1 MEEGFRMSD
10 AYKTFSQLRREL
22 DAMRTKLQEIATCR
36 LDLDRVKTRYE
47 KLLDAAPDALIF
59 VKKDFSIIMVNA
71 QTETLFGYIED
82 ELIGQNLEIL
92 IPERFRERHHRYT
105 EQYFAD
111 PHPRGMGSDL
121 RIFGLRKDGAEFR
134 ADISLS
140 PLQTD
145 EGLIVIAALR
155 DVTERTEA
163 QEQIERNFH
172 IQRVISSVLKMSLGE
187 GTLEEM
193 LNTTLSLIL
202 SVPHLALRSSG
213 SVYLVEGDPARL
225 VLKAHQGMGE
235 EQVRECSNVA
245 MGQCLCGRAAS
256 SCEVIFADCVDNRH
270 EIRFQDAAP
279 HGHYCVPMVSAGR
292 PLGIINVLVSEGH
305 ERSPLEEE
313 FLLAVA
319 NALAMVVGRH
329 LMEQEKKRLQAE
341 LAQSQKFAA
350 LGRIT
355 ANVAHE
361 LRNPLTAVGG
371 FARRLS
377 KGISAGM
384 DGKETAE
391 LIVSEVAELERI
403 LRSVLAFSREAALQ
417 LRPEKLDGL
426 VEEVLQAYGGSC
438 AEKNIRVSTSIE
450 QVPDVRIDREQV
462 REAMGC
468 LVSNAVDAAPHGGE
482 IRISVSA
489 ETLDHRKYATI
500 QVSDNGDGVSPGI
513 MDKLFEPFF
522 TTKIAQKGIGLGL
535 PIAKKIAEEHGGF
548 VAIRNNPDRGAT
560 AILYLPV

>member
-1 MEEGFRMSD
+1 
-10 AYKTFSQLRREL
+10 
-22 DAMRTKLQEIATCR
+22 
-36 LDLDRVKTRYE
+36 
-47 KLLDAAPDALIF
+47 
-59 VKKDFSIIMVNA
+59 
-71 QTETLFGYIED
+71 
-82 ELIGQNLEIL
+82 
-92 IPERFRERHHRYT
+92 
-105 EQYFAD
+105 
-111 PHPRGMGSDL
+111 MGSDL

-145 EGLIVIAALR
+145 EGIIVIAALR

-172 IQRVISSVLKMSLGE
+172 VQRVISSVLKMSLGE
-187 GTLEEM
+187 DSLEEM
-193 LNTTLSLIL
+193 LNATLSLIL

-213 SVYLVEGDPARL
+213 SVYLVEGDPAML
-225 VLKAHQGMGE
+225 VLKAHQGMRE
-235 EQVRECSNVA
+235 EQVRECSKVA
-245 MGQCLCGRAAS
+245 MGKCLCGRAAS
-256 SCEVIFADCVDNRH
+256 SCEVIFADCVDDRH
-270 EIRFQDAAP
+270 EIRFQDAPP
-279 HGHYCVPMVSAGR
+279 HGHYCVPMVSAGK

-305 ERSPLEEE
+305 ERSPVEEE

-319 NALAMVVGRH
+319 NALAMVIGRN

-341 LAQSQKFAA
+341 LAQSQKLAA

-391 LIVSEVAELERI
+391 LIVSEVAEIERI

-417 LRPEKLDGL
+417 LTPEKLDRL
-426 VEEVLQAYGGSC
+426 VGEVVRTYSGSC
-438 AEKNIRVSTSIE
+438 AEKKIRVSTSFE
-450 QVPDVRIDREQV
+450 QIPAVRIDRDQV
-462 REAMGC
+462 REAVEG

-482 IRISVSA
+482 IHISVSA
-489 ETLDHRKYATI
+489 EILDHRKYATI
-500 QVSDNGDGVSPGI
+500 RVSDNGDGVSPGI
-513 MDKLFEPFF
+513 IDKLFEPFF

-548 VAIRNNPDRGAT
+548 IAVRNNPDRGAT
-560 AILYLPV
+560 AILYLPLDEA